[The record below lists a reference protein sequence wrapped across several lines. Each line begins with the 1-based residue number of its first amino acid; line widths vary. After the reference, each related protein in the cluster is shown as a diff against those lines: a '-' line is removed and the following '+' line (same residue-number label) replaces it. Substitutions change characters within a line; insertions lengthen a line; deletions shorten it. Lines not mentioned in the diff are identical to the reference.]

1 MGDLFKLPLKEL
13 ITIQKY
19 MESLI
24 GKIHKKS
31 GYLIHYI
38 VVNMEYKTFD
48 QHNKEILYT
57 ELNQIYEQL
66 ESGNTDMAKILLE
79 RQISLIRNN
88 G

>member
-1 MGDLFKLPLKEL
+1 
-13 ITIQKY
+13 
-19 MESLI
+19 
-24 GKIHKKS
+24 
-31 GYLIHYI
+31 
-38 VVNMEYKTFD
+38 MEYKTFD

>member
-1 MGDLFKLPLKEL
+1 MA
-13 ITIQKY
+13 
-19 MESLI
+19 
-24 GKIHKKS
+24 
-31 GYLIHYI
+31 
-38 VVNMEYKTFD
+38 YKTFD
-48 QHNKEILYT
+48 QHNKEILYI